1 MTILIVYP
9 TLMPFVVCTSAQA
22 FKSFLGVGSFSR
34 FLKPLNQKVLVSLLR
49 GEVDK
54 LQLNLIKFK

>member
-54 LQLNLIKFK
+54 L